1 MSPILPL
8 AFGLLLALG
17 RNRAAASA
25 PSEPLQ
31 PAPEP
36 STRSSATR
44 PILGSRVKWLS
55 LFGAKRSG
63 GRSHKGLDL
72 GADTGTPVYSP
83 LPGVVL
89 ASDPDG
95 KRRGY
100 GNTVIVQHEDG
111 TATLYSHLDS
121 RSVGVGDK
129 VSAGTLLGRV
139 GQTNAPNPPM
149 VSKPH
154 LHLEV
159 LRPPFRRY
167 KDKFPV
173 VNVNVP
179 KRLDPSVWLLNRGI
193 ATGRENKVLYL
204 PPVEI
209 TPKGSA

>member
-1 MSPILPL
+1 MSAILPL
-8 AFGLLLALG
+8 AFALMLAIG
-17 RNRAAASA
+17 RNKASA
-25 PSEPLQ
+25 SS
-31 PAPEP
+31 APTQTPESRP
-36 STRSSATR
+36 NGSTRSSATR

-83 LPGVVL
+83 LAGVVL

-100 GNTVIVQHEDG
+100 GETVIVQHDDG
-111 TATLYSHLDS
+111 TATLYAHLDS
-121 RSVGVGDK
+121 RAVGVGDK
-129 VSAGTLLGRV
+129 VQAGTLLGRV

-167 KDKFPV
+167 KDKYPV
-173 VNVNVP
+173 VNVKVP
-179 KRLDPSVWLLNRGI
+179 TRLDPSVWLLNRGI
-193 ATGRENKVLYL
+193 ATGQEKGVLYL
-204 PPVEI
+204 PPV
-209 TPKGSA
+209 KVQS